1 MPSHRVLKLS
11 FEFHVPEGL
20 AANIRFA
27 RIEAATARI
36 VGAVEALAS
45 TVFPWADHVDV
56 KKEWSYRW
64 WSEPETIKLPTTD
77 KNTVTDPQRA
87 DDTDTPPAQHGSA
100 ERGRGE

>member
-45 TVFPWADHVDV
+45 TVFPWANRIDV
-56 KKEWSYRW
+56 KKEWAYQW
-64 WSEPETIKLPTTD
+64 WVEPETIKLAATD
-77 KNTVTDPQRA
+77 KNTVANPPQNTDE
-87 DDTDTPPAQHGSA
+87 TDTPPEQ
-100 ERGRGE
+100 